1 MKKFIFIFFLL
12 TIYVFSN
19 SKIVYSIQVATFK
32 NKEKANSFIKKH
44 SELKY
49 FAYRTDSGFWTI
61 RIGKKKTKKEANIF
75 LTQLT
80 KKYPKNKLIA
90 NGIIVPSSKKKIL
103 KKTFKKRKN
112 NNFAKK
118 LPKLSKSIIKITLP
132 TLPVTEEIIALNNE
146 AINTYTFIIQ
156 IHVRIYV
163 LQFGQAPFSKLANN
177 IFEQKPQRDDL
188 NTLKLSNSSEV
199 FKINLDNKELK
210 KSDYSILLPIL
221 NESRTNPNIRVKLYK
236 YKM

>member
-19 SKIVYSIQVATFK
+19 SQIVYSIQVATFK

-44 SELKY
+44 SELNY
-49 FAYRTDSGFWTI
+49 FKYRTDSGFWTI
-61 RIGKKKTKKEANIF
+61 RIGKKKTKKETNLLF
-75 LTQLT
+75 KQLI
-80 KKYPKNKLIA
+80 KKYPNNLLIS

-103 KKTFKKRKN
+103 QKIIKKKKN
-112 NNFAKK
+112 NNFAEN
-118 LPKLSKSIIKITLP
+118 LPKSAKSIIKITIP
-132 TLPVTEEIIALNNE
+132 TLPVIEEIVPTNIE
-146 AINTYTFIIQ
+146 EIDTYTFIIQ
-156 IHVRIYV
+156 IHIRIYV
-163 LQFGQAPFSKLANN
+163 IQFGQAPFSELANN
-177 IFEQKPQRDDL
+177 IFEKKPQRDDL
-188 NTLKLSNSSEV
+188 NTLQLSNSSEV

>member
-49 FAYRTDSGFWTI
+49 FVYRTDSGFWTI

-80 KKYPKNKLIA
+80 KKYPKNLLIA
-90 NGIIVPSSKKKIL
+90 NGIIVPSSKKKIPHRN
-103 KKTFKKRKN
+103 KQR
-112 NNFAKK
+112 NNFAEN
-118 LPKLSKSIIKITLP
+118 LPKSAKSIIKITIP
-132 TLPVTEEIIALNNE
+132 ALPVVEEVIPVNSEEID
-146 AINTYTFIIQ
+146 TYTFIIQ
-156 IHVRIYV
+156 IHIRIYV
-163 LQFGQAPFSKLANN
+163 IQFGQAPFSELANN
-177 IFEQKPQRDDL
+177 IFEKKPQRDDL